1 MKLAFITGVLLTMGG
16 TAFAAPCT
24 NGSLQAYINLGG
36 GGCQLGVVTFS
47 GFQVVPGQAAAT
59 AISPTGVQFT
69 PGGSSFNPSL
79 RIGLTNPTASSGA
92 LLESI
97 FRFSVSGA
105 HLVGASVSLAGS
117 VTGDGVLTNV
127 LDVCPG
133 ASFSGNSPI
142 GCPNTAVSAITF
154 IEANNRQLTETA
166 GPFNTGFFDVFVD
179 LTLDGGANGSATLSS
194 ATVGV
199 TATPEPS
206 AGLLFAFG
214 LAAIAGLKARRN

>member
-1 MKLAFITGVLLTMGG
+1 MKLAFITGLLLTMGG

-24 NGSLQAYINLGG
+24 NGSLQAYISLGT
-36 GGCQLGVVTFS
+36 GGCQFGAVTFS
-47 GFQVVPGQAAAT
+47 GFQVVPGQTAAS

-69 PGGSSFNPSL
+69 PGGSTFNPFL
-79 RIGLTNPTASSGA
+79 RIGLTNSTAKSGE

-97 FRFSVSGA
+97 FRFSVSGSQ
-105 HLVGASVSLAGS
+105 LVGASVSLAGS
-117 VTGDGVLTNV
+117 VTGDGLITNV

-133 ASFSGNSPI
+133 ASFSGSSPV
-142 GCPNTAVSAITF
+142 GCPNSAVSAITF
-154 IEANNRQLTETA
+154 IDANNRQLTETA

-179 LTLDGGANGSATLSS
+179 LTLDGGASGSATLSS

-199 TATPEPS
+199 AAIPEPS